1 MQAIIKL
8 GTAALNVLYFFI
20 KLLPVKNKVV
30 MISRQSNTPSIDFI
44 LLKKALQQQDASV
57 DVVS

>member
-30 MISRQSNTPSIDFI
+30 VI
-44 LLKKALQQQDASV
+44 LSLIHI
-57 DVVS
+57 